1 MTSAKLRIIG
11 SALLLTGYCI
21 LLYVDVLFGCW
32 FRLLG
37 GVFMLP
43 FAVKI
48 KVWDVVGIQSFFAAI
63 DLSKIIQLT
72 L

>member
-11 SALLLTGYCI
+11 SALLLTGYFI

-48 KVWDVVGIQSFFAAI
+48 KVWDVVGLQSFFAAM